1 MGSRAVATMT
11 IALVVLSITPL
22 TVSADSDGDGISD
35 ASDDCI
41 WSSGTS
47 TIDRTGCPD
56 YDNDGTSDIN
66 DTWTTPNP
74 NFETE
79 QILTFNENYNDIEY
93 SGDGYSL
100 VTGSDDNYIR
110 TWNSSTFVNLRSA
123 NMGSDVHAVA
133 YSPDSN
139 YVAAG
144 VDDDT
149 VHIFDADSMSSLH
162 GAISV
167 NVGSNERVYDVEFSP
182 DSDLL
187 AVSIAR
193 DNANFDTNGIVALID
208 VSTGNFFSSSINPGG
223 EDRFYDTAFSPDGN
237 FIAVGS
243 EGDWYI
249 SEISTGNTIEAIN
262 TPPDS
267 VNAIAWS

>member
-1 MGSRAVATMT
+1 MY
-11 IALVVLSITPL
+11 LVI
-22 TVSADSDGDGISD
+22 
-35 ASDDCI
+35 
-41 WSSGTS
+41 GTS
-47 TIDRTGCPD
+47 TVDRTGCPD
-56 YDNDGTSDIN
+56 FDNDGTSDIN
-66 DTWTTPNP
+66 DPWTTPNP
-74 NFETE
+74 GFETE
-79 QILTFNENYNDIEY
+79 QILTSNQNYNDIEY

-100 VTGSDDNYIR
+100 VTGSDDNFIR

-123 NMGSDVHAVA
+123 DMGSDVHSVA

-149 VHIFDADSMSSLH
+149 VHIFDANSMSSLH

-182 DSDLL
+182 IAIYSQYQLRGITPIL
-187 AVSIAR
+187 ALMESSLSSMFRLAI
-193 DNANFDTNGIVALID
+193 
-208 VSTGNFFSSSINPGG
+208 FSVLNKPRG

-243 EGDWYI
+243 EGDWYYLK
-249 SEISTGNTIEAIN
+249 
-262 TPPDS
+262 
-267 VNAIAWS
+267 

>member
-1 MGSRAVATMT
+1 MT
-11 IALVVLSITPL
+11 VFGPRHS
-22 TVSADSDGDGISD
+22 TV
-35 ASDDCI
+35 
-41 WSSGTS
+41 
-47 TIDRTGCPD
+47 DRTGCPD
-56 YDNDGTSDIN
+56 ADNDGTSDIN
-66 DTWTTPNP
+66 DPWTTPNP

-79 QILTFNENYNDIEY
+79 QILNSNEDYNDVEY

-100 VTGSDDNYIR
+100 VTGSDDNFIR

-144 VDDDT
+144 VNDDT
-149 VHIFDADSMSSLH
+149 VHIFDANTMTNLY

-167 NVGSNERVYDVEFSP
+167 NVGSNERVYDLEFSP

-193 DNANFDTNGIVALID
+193 DNTGSVLNGIVAFID
-208 VSTGNFFSSSINPGG
+208 VTTGNFF
-223 EDRFYDTAFSPDGN
+223 
-237 FIAVGS
+237 
-243 EGDWYI
+243 
-249 SEISTGNTIEAIN
+249 
-262 TPPDS
+262 
-267 VNAIAWS
+267 NAQE